1 MLALEKIEAHLTSN
15 TTRPLAVRAVGEPA
29 VVQRET
35 AR

>member
-15 TTRPLAVRAVGEPA
+15 TRPLAIRAVGDPA
-29 VVQRET
+29 VVQRQT